1 MSWDESLPT
10 IRPSSMDAQTALT
23 DRYQITSHL
32 ARGGMADV
40 YEGRDNL
47 LNRRVAIKVLHSQ
60 YSADEAFV
68 KRFRREAQAAAN
80 LSHPNIVGIYDWGQ
94 AQNTYFIVM
103 ELVDGRSLR
112 DVLRSEGALLPRR
125 ATEITAEVAAALS
138 VAHQAGLVHR
148 DVKPGNILLA
158 KDGTVKVTDFGI
170 ARAWD
175 DSQELTRTGAVIGT
189 ATYFS
194 PEQAQGAAADA
205 RSDVYS
211 LGVVLYEML
220 TGRPPYTGDSPM
232 SVAFQHVSTEAPLP
246 SSLNADVS
254 PSLDAVVAKA
264 MRKDPVAR
272 YQTADEMRSD
282 LLSVLKGEEVGMP
295 PLIVPVAVPANGDGA
310 TRVMSTTPVPP
321 ATAPPD
327 EMYRDVEEE
336 PSSQMPFILTA
347 FGLLLALG
355 GLIFL
360 LFQLAG
366 GGEEEPTL
374 VEVPNVTGISQAEAL
389 QRLQQDGFLVTTFFE
404 SSDTVEAGNVI
415 RTEPTFG
422 TMVEEGSTVEVYV
435 SSGPEEIEVPPVVGQ
450 TRAEAERLIT
460 EAGLSIGEVTE
471 RADATFAEGIV
482 IEQDPPQGVR
492 VGLDAPVNLV
502 VSTGPETVVVPN
514 LVNLSERDAT
524 AQLQSLGLLV
534 RVQDEYSAEVARDLV
549 IRSDPVADTE
559 VQLGDT
565 VLIVVS
571 QGPAPVEVPD
581 LIGLSQAEAEAALAE
596 LGLTMVADTQG
607 VADSEQDGLVIDQN
621 PNAGEVLLPGDTVN
635 VAIGEFTPPPT
646 TAAPTTTTT
655 TTVPTTAP

>member
-1 MSWDESLPT
+1 
-10 IRPSSMDAQTALT
+10 MDSQTTLT

-40 YEGRDNL
+40 YEGRDTL
-47 LNRRVAIKVLHSQ
+47 LNRKVAIKVLHSQ
-60 YSADEAFV
+60 FSADEAFV

-112 DVLRSEGALLPRR
+112 DVLKTEGALLARR

-232 SVAFQHVSTEAPLP
+232 SVAFQHVSTEAPTP
-246 SSLNADVS
+246 TSLNPDVP
-254 PSLDAVVAKA
+254 PSLDAVVTKA
-264 MRKDPVAR
+264 MRKDPTAR

-282 LLSVLKGEEVGMP
+282 LLSVLRGEEVGMP
-295 PLIVPVAVPANGDGA
+295 GPVPVVAAPASGDGS
-310 TRVMSTTPVPP
+310 TRIMSTAAVPP
-321 ATAPPD
+321 ATVPPD
-327 EMYRDVEEE
+327 EVYRELEEE

-347 FGLLLALG
+347 TGLLVALG
-355 GLIFL
+355 ILIFV

-366 GGEEEPTL
+366 GGGEDEVM
-374 VEVPNVTGISQAEAL
+374 VEVPNVTGLPQAEAL
-389 QRLQQDGFLVTTFFE
+389 TRLQQDGFEVRSFFE
-404 SSDTVEAGNVI
+404 PSDTVEAGSVI
-415 RTEPTFG
+415 RTNPAFG
-422 TMVEEGSTVEVYV
+422 TEVPEGSTVEMFV
-435 SSGPEEIEVPPVVGQ
+435 SSGPEEFPVPPVVGQ
-450 TRAEAERLIT
+450 TLEEAERLIT
-460 EAGLSIGEVTE
+460 AAGLVLGQVTQ
-471 RADATFAEGIV
+471 RADADFAEGIV
-482 IEQDPPQGVR
+482 IEQSPSAGVR
-492 VGLDAPVNLV
+492 VGADAPVNLV
-502 VSTGPETVVVPN
+502 VSTGPELVIVPN
-514 LVNLSERDAT
+514 LVELSERDAT
-524 AQLQSLGLLV
+524 AQLQALGLLV
-534 RVQDEYSAEVARDLV
+534 RVVDEYSEEVDPDLV
-549 IRSDPVADTE
+549 IRTDPVADTE

-571 QGPAPVEVPD
+571 LGPAPVEVPD
-581 LIGLSQAEAEAALAE
+581 LLGLNQAQAEAALE
-596 LGLTMVADTQG
+596 QRGLNMVASTEL
-607 VADSEQDGLVIDQN
+607 VADSSQHGRVIDQD
-621 PNAGEVLLPGDTVN
+621 PNPGDTLFPGDSVD
-635 VAIGEFTPPPT
+635 VVFGEFIAPT
-646 TAAPTTTTT
+646 TTTTAPTTTTT
-655 TTVPTTAP
+655 TPPTTG